1 MALSPA
7 PHVPPRP
14 ADQEAVARNH
24 ERWLDAAAEW
34 SNPALARFVRAAMK
48 DTKLRPLLDAI
59 FGNSPFLTHC
69 LLTEPGTLKAFLDQG
84 PDAAFAELLAELKA
98 DDSQGDDEAALMRRL
113 RVGKR
118 RAALLIGLADIDGRW
133 PLEHV
138 CESLSRFA
146 DTAVSIACA
155 HLLDQARREGLV
167 ELPHRG
173 DPEWDSG
180 LIVLGLG
187 KLGANELNYSS
198 DIDLIILYDDEKIAY
213 RGQRS
218 IQEMFVALARDL
230 VRILEERTADGYVF
244 RTDLRLRPDP
254 GATPLALSVLA
265 AETYY
270 ESMGQN
276 WERAAMIKARCIAG
290 DKSAGEAFLRLLR
303 PFIWRKNLDFAAIQD
318 IHSIKR
324 QIDAHKGGGRIAVA
338 GHDIKLGRGGIRE
351 IEFFVQTQQLIRG
364 GRDSGLRTPRTLE
377 GLAALAAAGHITVVA
392 ADEMGAAYRAL
403 RMVEHRLQMIDDR
416 QTQRLPEEPE
426 ELVALAVFSGFDG
439 VDTFDSAMRAT
450 MRTVERHYMH
460 LFEDAPALAPQGNL
474 VFTGTDDDPETIKT
488 IAALG
493 FKEPSPICA
502 RIRAWHHGRV
512 AATRS
517 TRARETLT
525 EITPSLLSAL
535 SRTADPD
542 AAFLRFDALVS
553 ALPTGVQLFA
563 LLYANPRLLD
573 LVAEI
578 MGDSPRLADL
588 LSGRPMLLDAVLS
601 GAFFEPLPPLP
612 ALNVD
617 LDRAIARD
625 VDTRRDVD
633 LELVLDTARRWCAE
647 QKFRVGVQLLHN
659 RIAPEEAAAQLSD
672 VADASLSRLV
682 PHIEDEFAAVHGK
695 LPGRGAALIAL
706 GKLGSR
712 EMTANSDLDLIL
724 VYDMPKGVEHSDGAK
739 PLPAETYYGRLTQR
753 LIAGFTA
760 RTGEGVLYEVDM
772 RLRPSGNKGPIA
784 ASLESFRLY
793 HRTEAWTWEHM
804 ALTRA
809 RVISA
814 APAMRDAVNRAIRD
828 TLTRPRDPEILR
840 ADVVDMRR
848 RMAAELKAD
857 TLWEV
862 KHRRG
867 GLVDIEFVAQYLQ
880 LRWAAEHP
888 SILRRNTAAVL
899 VEARDLGLLAKSD
912 AAGLLAALH
921 LWTAIQQ
928 TLRMTVE
935 GNFDEAR
942 MPGRLGQVLAKA
954 AGCTT
959 FGDLKAAMEKHAKAA
974 LAIHERVLAP
984 PKRRRAKG

>member
-1 MALSPA
+1 MPLQIDLAT
-7 PHVPPRP
+7 PPRP
-14 ADQEAVARNH
+14 ADAEAVARNR
-24 ERWLDAAAEW
+24 ERWLEAAAEW
-34 SNPALARFVRAAMK
+34 SESELAAFARAVAK
-48 DTKLRPLLDAI
+48 DAKLRPLLDAV

-69 LLTEPGTLKAFLDQG
+69 LLAEPGTLKAFLDQG

-98 DDSQGDDEAALMRRL
+98 DDSQGDDEDALMRRL
-113 RVGKR
+113 RIGKR
-118 RAALLIGLADIDGRW
+118 RASMVIGLADISGRW
-133 PLEHV
+133 PVERV
-138 CESLSRFA
+138 CESLSRLA
-146 DTAVSIACA
+146 DTAVSLACA
-155 HLLDQARREGLV
+155 HLLDRARRDGLL
-167 ELPHRG
+167 EFAHRH

-198 DIDLIILYDDEKIAY
+198 DIDLIVLYDDEKIDY
-213 RGQRS
+213 RGPRS
-218 IQEMFVALARDL
+218 KQEMFVALARDL
-230 VRILEERTADGYVF
+230 VRILEERTVDGYVF
-244 RTDLRLRPDP
+244 RCDLRLRPDP

-290 DKSAGEAFLRLLR
+290 DKSSGEAFLRTLR

-364 GRDSGLRTPRTLE
+364 GRDPALRTPRTLD
-377 GLAALAAAGHITVVA
+377 GLAALAAAGHITPA
-392 ADEMGAAYRAL
+392 AAEEMSAAYCLL
-403 RMVEHRLQMIDDR
+403 RTVEHRLQMIDDR
-416 QTQRLPEEPE
+416 QTQRLPDEPE
-426 ELVALAVFSGFDG
+426 ALAALAVFAGFDD
-439 VDTFDSAMRAT
+439 VDAFDAAMRAT

-460 LFEDAPALAPQGNL
+460 LFEDAPPLAPQGNL

-488 IAALG
+488 IVALG
-493 FKEPSPICA
+493 FKEPSSICA

-517 TRARETLT
+517 ARARETLT
-525 EITPSLLSAL
+525 EITPSLLEAL

-542 AAFLRFDALVS
+542 AAFQRFDALVS
-553 ALPTGVQLFA
+553 ALPTGVQLFS
-563 LLYANPRLLD
+563 LLYANPGLLD

-578 MGDSPRLADL
+578 MGDAPRLAEL
-588 LSGRPMLLDAVLS
+588 LSRRPVLLDAVLS
-601 GAFFEPLPPLP
+601 GAFFEPLPPLA
-612 ALNVD
+612 ALRDD

-625 VDTRRDVD
+625 IATGPDVD
-633 LELVLDTARRWCAE
+633 LEAVLDAARRWNAE
-647 QKFRVGVQLLHN
+647 QKFRVGVQLLRN
-659 RIAPEEAAAQLSD
+659 RITPEEAAQQLSNI
-672 VADASLSRLV
+672 ADASLSCLV
-682 PHIEDEFAAVHGK
+682 PHIEEEFARAHGK

-724 VYDMPKGVEHSDGAK
+724 VYDMPKSADVSDGKK

-760 RTGEGVLYEVDM
+760 HTGEGVLYEVDM
-772 RLRPSGNKGPIA
+772 RLRPSGSKGPIA

-793 HRTEAWTWEHM
+793 HRGEAWTWEHM

-809 RVISA
+809 RVIA
-814 APAMRDAVNRAIRD
+814 AGPAMRGAVNKVIRD
-828 TLTRPRDPEILR
+828 TLTRPRDGEALR
-840 ADVVDMRR
+840 TDVVAMRR

-857 TLWEV
+857 SPWEV

-880 LRWAAEHP
+880 LRWAHEHP
-888 SILRRNTAAVL
+888 SILKRNTAAVL
-899 VEARDLGLLAKSD
+899 TAARDLDLLTKADADGLL
-912 AAGLLAALH
+912 GALR
-921 LWTAIQQ
+921 LWSAIQQ

-954 AGCTT
+954 AGCAT
-959 FGDLKAAMEKHAKAA
+959 FGELKAAMEKRAKAA
-974 LAIHERVLAP
+974 LAIHERILAP
-984 PKRRRAKG
+984 GRRRARG